1 MRINEDGELKPRSRF
16 FFLNEV
22 RRPDAVREWR
32 HAPWLAVTAVCLGAL
47 MSQLDASIV
56 TLAFPTLEQSFHVPL
71 GAVTWI
77 GLAYLLTLV
86 STLVVFGRISD
97 MAGRKLIYVY
107 GFLVFLVGSLLC
119 GTAPT
124 LSVLIA
130 SRVLQAIGG
139 AMIQAN
145 SVAIV
150 VLSLP
155 ASKRAKGLGIQ
166 AAAQA
171 LGLALGPTIGGVL
184 VGLLSWRWLFLVN
197 IPVGLIALPA
207 SMAFI
212 PRSRKLSA
220 TRPLDWAGAILLLV
234 AVAGVLASLSMGGT
248 RGWLSPLVLGGF
260 VAGAGGLMALVWR
273 ERRTAD
279 PLLSPKL
286 LKDPVVARGLG
297 AASLGYFVL
306 FAFLLT
312 VPFEVERAM
321 DGSPVSAGL
330 DLLALPLALGLAAPL
345 AGWIAVRL
353 GTAAS
358 GLAAGLVAATGAV
371 VAALSGGATPM
382 LVFGLAIVGVG
393 LGVFNTVNNAAVMGA
408 VPPEQAAVGSG
419 LLNTVRGLGTA
430 CGLALGAAL
439 FDALGGAATIDETVQ
454 AAFRGSAM
462 VFGLVMVVAGAL
474 SFSAGRHLAGP
485 VEISVAPE

>member
-1 MRINEDGELKPRSRF
+1 MTTDSGGELKPRSPL

-22 RRPDAVREWR
+22 RRPDVVRQWR
-32 HAPWLAVTAVCLGAL
+32 HAPWLAVLAVCLGAL

-56 TLAFPTLEQSFHVPL
+56 ALAFPTLEHSFHAPL
-71 GAVTWI
+71 SAVTWI

-86 STLVVFGRISD
+86 STLVMFGRISD

-107 GFLVFLVGSLLC
+107 GFVVFLVGSLLC

-124 LSVLIA
+124 LTVLIG
-130 SRVLQAIGG
+130 SRILQAIGG

-150 VLSLP
+150 VLALP
-155 ASKRAKGLGIQ
+155 VAKRATGLGIQ

-212 PRSRKLSA
+212 PRSRQLSH
-220 TRPLDWAGAILLLV
+220 TRPLDWGGAGLLFI
-234 AVAGVLASLSMGGT
+234 AVAGVLGALSLGGT
-248 RGWLSPLVLGGF
+248 RGWCSPEVLGGL
-260 VAGAGGLMALVWR
+260 VAALGAMFGLQCQEKR
-273 ERRTAD
+273 SRD
-279 PLLSPKL
+279 PLLSPML
-286 LKDPVVARGLG
+286 LRHPVVKRGLG

-321 DGSPVSAGL
+321 DRPPVSAGL
-330 DLLALPLALGLAAPL
+330 DLLALPLTLGLVAPL
-345 AGWIAVRL
+345 AGRIARRL
-353 GTAAS
+353 GTAVAGLLAGFVCALGA
-358 GLAAGLVAATGAV
+358 GLAGFADGSAVLLICGLAV
-371 VAALSGGATPM
+371 VGM
-382 LVFGLAIVGVG
+382 G

-408 VPPEQAAVGSG
+408 IPPAQAAVGSG
-419 LLNTVRGLGTA
+419 ILNTVRGLGTA
-430 CGLALGAAL
+430 CGLALGGAL
-439 FDALGGAATIDETVQ
+439 FDAFGGAASADRTVQ
-454 AAFRGSAM
+454 TAFRISSIA
-462 VFGLVMVVAGAL
+462 FGVVMVIAGTL
-474 SFSAGRHLAGP
+474 SYSAGRHLTGP
-485 VEISVAPE
+485 VQVSVAPE